1 MSGDLTKKLP
11 RTDSE
16 KLNEILASIQKVETR
31 LNGIDS
37 RLENV
42 EQTLEQRLHD
52 TRPIWHKVVAD
63 IGQLQTGQTRLE
75 EGQQNLCEKM
85 RELASTVRDVNRDQ
99 IVIND
104 SWRKIQLDFHNIDER
119 LHKLELS
126 NRQNS
131 ST

>member
-1 MSGDLTKKLP
+1 MSGDLTKNLP
-11 RTDSE
+11 NTDSE
-16 KLNEILASIQKVETR
+16 KLNEILTTIQKVGTR

-42 EQTLEQRLHD
+42 EQTLAQSLHD

-63 IGQLQTGQTRLE
+63 IGQLQAGQTRLE
-75 EGQQNLCEKM
+75 EGQQSLSEKM
-85 RELASTVRDVNRDQ
+85 LELASTVRDVNRDQ